1 MQDQQSSEVEAKLQT
16 LFELF
21 PHVDCSEVSDIYYSV
36 RQNLLEAKQHLMTIY
51 GERPDNI
58 NDQFEIIDEAGNQ
71 DQQVAA
77 NEVQRAEE
85 EKREKILAQ

>member
-1 MQDQQSSEVEAKLQT
+1 
-16 LFELF
+16 
-21 PHVDCSEVSDIYYSV
+21 
-36 RQNLLEAKQHLMTIY
+36 MTIY

-85 EKREKILAQ
+85 EKREKVQVQQE